1 MQQNGKYGPEI
12 DFAVKL
18 DRRSGT
24 VKKYVVKSYDDLDIE
39 NRLYGLKRT
48 IPLKPVPQS
57 TLLNWAFDLILR
69 LDVLYK
75 TVL

>member
-24 VKKYVVKSYDDLDIE
+24 VKRYVVKSYDDLDIE
-39 NRLYGLKRT
+39 NQLYGLKSQDHSFKAGTTKNT
-48 IPLKPVPQS
+48 IELG
-57 TLLNWAFDLILR
+57 I
-69 LDVLYK
+69 
-75 TVL
+75 